1 MLHTSQH
8 TSHGS
13 RAAAERVRN
22 NGLEASGAMADP
34 PLALTYVAPALN
46 LPPWLSYTS
55 SPTATVLA
63 AYTVATLA
71 PNGAPTLIT
80 GAVEITRYETVLL
93 QLAITVD
100 SAADVR
106 GQDLGDLYTTAG
118 GTGTETVVNEYGGT
132 RRFTLGAGETS
143 TGATPTSAS
152 ATAAP
157 SRTRASPS
165 PTAPIASQEATAPST
180 CTSCSLLGGL
190 LREDELTLVPRPPSA
205 ALASSTAPSASSPTS
220 SSARE
225 ASTTT
230 PTTAAAPSTF
240 PPNGTSPCAS
250 AESLEG
256 TVPD

>member
-1 MLHTSQH
+1 
-8 TSHGS
+8 
-13 RAAAERVRN
+13 
-22 NGLEASGAMADP
+22 MADP
-34 PLALTYVAPALN
+34 PLALTYVASALN

-55 SPTATVLA
+55 SPTATILA
-63 AYTVATLA
+63 AYTIATLA

-106 GQDLGDLYTTAG
+106 GQDLGNLYTTAG

-143 TGATPTSAS
+143 TGAAPTSAS

-165 PTAPIASQEATAPST
+165 PPAPSASQEATAPST
-180 CTSCSLLGGL
+180 CTSSSLLGGL
-190 LREDELTLVPRPPSA
+190 LREDRRADARPP
-205 ALASSTAPSASSPTS
+205 TPFCS
-220 SSARE
+220 SSVVYRSVCILADFLISSGRFDGHADE
-225 ASTTT
+225 RS
-230 PTTAAAPSTF
+230 
-240 PPNGTSPCAS
+240 CALDVP
-250 AESLEG
+250 AERC
-256 TVPD
+256 VPLLLCRIVRR